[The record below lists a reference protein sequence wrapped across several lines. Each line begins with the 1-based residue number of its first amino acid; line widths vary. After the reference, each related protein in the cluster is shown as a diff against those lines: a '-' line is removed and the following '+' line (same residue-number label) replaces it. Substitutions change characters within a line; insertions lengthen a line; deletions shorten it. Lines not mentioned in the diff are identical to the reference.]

1 MAGGVRVKSHPL
13 KGLICRRGKHWEMSG
28 PFHTQREP
36 AIEDTSGLEGGW
48 QMGAFIFLVLYVV
61 GGISG
66 EISSSHGG
74 RRLAFCF

>member
-1 MAGGVRVKSHPL
+1 
-13 KGLICRRGKHWEMSG
+13 MSG

-36 AIEDTSGLEGGW
+36 AIEDTSGLEGDGG
-48 QMGAFIFLVLYVV
+48 GALLFFLLLSVV

-66 EISSSHGG
+66 EISSVLRG